1 MNKAYAIV
9 GFEQRPLGNPPF
21 VVEWIFLSGF
31 PSNITFLNRVIYFFL
46 SVTTRVHLRHLH
58 AIDNAS
64 LVYERRIEIVLEKFD

>member
-9 GFEQRPLGNPPF
+9 GFEQRPLGNLPF
-21 VVEWIFLSGF
+21 VVEWFFLSSF
-31 PSNITFLNRVIYFFL
+31 PANITFLNRVIFF